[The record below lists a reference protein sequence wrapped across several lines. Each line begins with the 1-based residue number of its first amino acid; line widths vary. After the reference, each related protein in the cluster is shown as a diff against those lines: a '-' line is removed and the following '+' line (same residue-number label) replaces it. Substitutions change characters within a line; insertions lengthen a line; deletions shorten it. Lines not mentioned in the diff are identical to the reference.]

1 MHHYTLPR
9 DVADEALQRLRAD
22 EGIRRFAYDD
32 ATGHEVK
39 APIGNL
45 TIGCGC
51 NLAAGLDDEEIDW
64 LERHR
69 LNREW
74 RAFSKDA
81 ITLAH
86 GFTTDTLPR
95 KAQLA
100 LALAVFQLGA
110 NALSEFHGMIT
121 AIRKE
126 WWDVAANEALRSRW
140 DTQTPHRAEEVADLL
155 RSVEHDGD
163 GHKG

>member
-1 MHHYTLPR
+1 MTLPR
-9 DVADEALQRLRAD
+9 DVADEALRRLRGD
-22 EGIRRFAYDD
+22 EGIRRYAYDD

-39 APIGNL
+39 APVGNL

-51 NLAAGLDDEEIDW
+51 NLAVGLDDEEIDW

-74 RAFSKDA
+74 RAFSK
-81 ITLAH
+81 LA
-86 GFTTDTLPR
+86 TDTLPR

-110 NALSEFHGMIT
+110 NALSEFHWMIHC
-121 AIRKE
+121 IRE
-126 WWDVAANEALRSRW
+126 RQWAHAADEALDSEWAR
-140 DTQTPHRAEEVADLL
+140 QTPHRAREVADLL
-155 RSVEHDGD
+155 RSIEHDGD
-163 GHKG
+163 GDKD